1 MSVVILQ
8 CPNGFYQLV
17 DSGRL
22 LIRTRDKRAVEYYYR
37 AALEHYTSSS
47 EPYVCSIAQP
57 YTHANSSSS
66 DGSSK
71 REL

>member
-17 DSGRL
+17 DSERL
-22 LIRTRDKRAVEYYYR
+22 LIRTRDKRAVEYYY
-37 AALEHYTSSS
+37 AQALDHYASSS
-47 EPYVCSIAQP
+47 EPYVCSIAEP
-57 YTHANSSSS
+57 YTHVSNSSS
-66 DGSSK
+66 SSK

>member
-17 DSGRL
+17 DSERL

-37 AALEHYTSSS
+37 AALEHYSSSSS
-47 EPYVCSIAQP
+47 EPYVCSIAEP
-57 YTHANSSSS
+57 YTHVSNS
-66 DGSSK
+66 SSK

>member
-17 DSGRL
+17 DSQRL

-37 AALEHYTSSS
+37 AAQDHYTSSS
-47 EPYVCSIAQP
+47 EPYVCSIAEP
-57 YTHANSSSS
+57 YTHVSTSSSS
-66 DGSSK
+66 
-71 REL
+71 R

>member
-17 DSGRL
+17 DSQRL

-37 AALEHYTSSS
+37 AALDHYASSS
-47 EPYVCSIAQP
+47 EPYVCSIAEP
-57 YTHANSSSS
+57 YTHVSTSSSS
-66 DGSSK
+66 
-71 REL
+71 R